1 MMILTDARKAVEEEG
16 LPWSM
21 WDDFT
26 GTCFPDAKV
35 AGGLGDLFQ
44 QQRFQLEDAS
54 PQKILLKLIH
64 TALRPFGK

>member
-35 AGGLGDLFQ
+35 AGGSEIYSNNKDFN
-44 QQRFQLEDAS
+44 
-54 PQKILLKLIH
+54 
-64 TALRPFGK
+64 